1 MILPFPV
8 TQMSDEERQRVLVF
22 EQKNEIQA
30 QKLIIRKLQE
40 RLDAKLQRE
49 EKVKN
54 ERLTLL

>member
-1 MILPFPV
+1 MILPFP
-8 TQMSDEERQRVLVF
+8 TSQISDEERQRVLVF
-22 EQKNEIQA
+22 EQKNEIEA

-54 ERLTLL
+54 DRLTLL

>member
-1 MILPFPV
+1 MILPFPS

-22 EQKNEIQA
+22 EQKNEIEA

>member
-1 MILPFPV
+1 MILPFPG

-22 EQKNEIQA
+22 EQKNEIEA